1 MIRFTSD
8 QVTVRAAADDGT
20 ATGERRIDAIA
31 VPYNQFATVS
41 DGTEVMFKPGSL
53 PEDGKN
59 PRVFMYHDS
68 KMVVG
73 SVVERVSTEDA
84 MLASMKISR
93 TTLGDEALVLAAD
106 GVMDVSVGVNVL
118 EYTEDK
124 QGRMIVTSAEWLEL
138 SLVPIAAFS
147 GSIITDV
154 AASAT
159 ITDVAASAETP
170 DTTEEPTEPVE
181 ETTQVEATPAP
192 AEAVEAAAIPTAPIP
207 AQPKR
212 EFRMPSAG
220 EYLAAMHIG
229 GDTFAKVNGAFREA
243 AMANRTVLQAA
254 AGDQIT
260 TDTPGLL
267 NQMVLGPLV
276 QDLNFVRPVVQAVGA
291 RAYPDGGAQKTFI
304 RPTITTH
311 TDAGVQSTE
320 LSAVTARTMV
330 IAANTISKTT
340 IAGSVF
346 LSVQDTDF
354 TSPAAMQQ
362 ILTDLMGE
370 AMYASDNLCAD
381 ALLTAA
387 SASGTWDLTAADLVK
402 SIYDAAADISSGRNW
417 FPTHLLCSPDV
428 WAQLG
433 SAVDSTG
440 SPLFPFVGGALTGM
454 NRLGSSQATSWNGN
468 PLGLELV
475 VDSNFAPKTMVI
487 TRLNTGNGDAFEYY
501 EAQRGMMSVEVPS
514 KLGREFSYHLY
525 ASTFAAIP
533 GMIRKIVQA

>member
-1 MIRFTSD
+1 
-8 QVTVRAAADDGT
+8 
-20 ATGERRIDAIA
+20 
-31 VPYNQFATVS
+31 
-41 DGTEVMFKPGSL
+41 
-53 PEDGKN
+53 
-59 PRVFMYHDS
+59 
-68 KMVVG
+68 
-73 SVVERVSTEDA
+73 
-84 MLASMKISR
+84 
-93 TTLGDEALVLAAD
+93 
-106 GVMDVSVGVNVL
+106 
-118 EYTEDK
+118 
-124 QGRMIVTSAEWLEL
+124 
-138 SLVPIAAFS
+138 
-147 GSIITDV
+147 
-154 AASAT
+154 
-159 ITDVAASAETP
+159 
-170 DTTEEPTEPVE
+170 
-181 ETTQVEATPAP
+181 VEATPAP

-291 RAYPDGGAQKTFI
+291 RAYPDGGTQKTFI

-311 TDAGVQSTE
+311 TDAGVQSSE
-320 LSAVTARTMV
+320 LAAVTARTMV
-330 IAANTISKTT
+330 IAANSISKST

-402 SIYDAAADISSGRNW
+402 SIYDAAADISNGRNW
-417 FPTHLLCSPDV
+417 FPTHMLVSPDV

-475 VDSNFAPKTMVI
+475 VDSNFAAKTMVI

-501 EAQRGMMSVEVPS
+501 ESQRGLMSVEVPS
-514 KLGREFSYHLY
+514 KLGREFSYHMY